1 MVRQFVICII
11 HRRHYK
17 IILYRAVSNWQLHH
31 VECNALVG
39 NIIGVSSFLTN
50 STNYL
55 VAVFA
60 KYRPRQTKVR
70 FKAGSIYFRWCE

>member
-11 HRRHYK
+11 HRRYYK
-17 IILYRAVSNWQLHH
+17 IILYPLCRMANYTMWNVTSWL
-31 VECNALVG
+31 AII
-39 NIIGVSSFLTN
+39 IIGLSSFLTN

-70 FKAGSIYFRWCE
+70 FKAGLYII